1 MDWKMQQTIGDKIEL
16 TEHEIAVLSLHD
28 MGLSG
33 ADDLGIVSM
42 LTEEYMNSIGMR
54 NVTNVRQVRNDMGF
68 HGTSIRFPGPSGIG
82 PSGTGTLR
90 YSNAIVGSISDPRPN
105 RQPLWITVTVDDDL
119 SFRSNVDPKLPY
131 VMHAKT
137 IKSYEDANF
146 VPKLGVKERY
156 QLTKVPIFSDSLDT
170 PDKLL
175 LRIKESIQSLIPTIV
190 EAEYLIP
197 KNEVNKNILSNI
209 KNIIAKSF
217 GDK

>member
-1 MDWKMQQTIGDKIEL
+1 MQQTIGDNIEL
-16 TEHEIAVLSLHD
+16 TEHELAILSLHD

-42 LTEEYMNSIGMR
+42 LTEEYMNSISMR
-54 NVTNVRQVRNDMGF
+54 NVNNIRQVRTNMGSF
-68 HGTSIRFPGPSGIG
+68 GTSFSSPSGMSGPSSIG
-82 PSGTGTLR
+82 SISH
-90 YSNAIVGSISDPRPN
+90 SNSISGSISDPRPDK
-105 RQPLWITVTVDDDL
+105 QPIWITVTVDDDL

-137 IKSYEDANF
+137 IKSYEDAQF
-146 VPKLGVKERY
+146 IPKLGVTEIPK
-156 QLTKVPIFSDSLDT
+156 LIKVPIFSDQLDT

-197 KNEVNKNILSNI
+197 TNQINKSIISNI
-209 KNIIAKSF
+209 KNIIGKAI
-217 GDK
+217 GI